1 MPRPG
6 PKVVE
11 KSKDFKGSMIR
22 LLKNLNPW
30 KYILMIAL
38 LLAMVSA
45 IFSLIAPD
53 KLSGLADTI
62 SE

>member
-6 PKVVE
+6 PRVEE

-30 KYILMIAL
+30 KYILVTYRCDL
-38 LLAMVSA
+38 LLR
-45 IFSLIAPD
+45 
-53 KLSGLADTI
+53 
-62 SE
+62 